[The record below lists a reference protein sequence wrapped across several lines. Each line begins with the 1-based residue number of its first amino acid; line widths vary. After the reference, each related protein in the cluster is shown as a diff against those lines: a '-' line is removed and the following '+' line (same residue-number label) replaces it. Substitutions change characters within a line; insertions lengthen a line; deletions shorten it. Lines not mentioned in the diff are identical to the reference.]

1 MNLVQK
7 LSRITLI
14 CSAPDRLADFYERA
28 FGFVRTGETSIAELA
43 FAQLMGIAGAT
54 ARSITLQL
62 GEQEIELS
70 GVHPLGR
77 PYPRPAL
84 GQSSLFQHFTIVV
97 SDMGH
102 AFARLSARGGWTTI
116 SAGGPQLLPASS
128 GGVTAYKFRDPEG
141 HPLELIAFPSGAT
154 PARWQRSSAAECL
167 GIDHSAISISATERS
182 VAFYERLGLTRI
194 GGSLNIGPAQEKL
207 DDVAGAVVNVTAL
220 APPQFQTPHVELL
233 CYRSGFDSETAPPNT
248 NDVAATSLV
257 MKIEGEVALK
267 GLCAQSP
274 GTLLSGPVRF
284 ERGALRAILRDPDGH
299 LLTFET
305 SH

>member
-14 CSAPDRLADFYERA
+14 CSDPDRLADFYECA
-28 FGFVRTGETSIAELA
+28 FGFVRTGETSIAEPA

-62 GEQEIELS
+62 GEQEMELLV
-70 GVHPLGR
+70 VHPRGR
-77 PYPRPAL
+77 PYPRPISGRSA
-84 GQSSLFQHFTIVV
+84 LFQHFAIVV
-97 SDMGH
+97 SDMGR
-102 AFARLSARGGWTTI
+102 AYERLSAHGGWTTI
-116 SAGGPQLLPASS
+116 STDGPQLLPASS

-141 HPLELIAFPSGAT
+141 HPLELIAFPADRT
-154 PARWQRSSAAECL
+154 PARWQSSSATECL
-167 GIDHSAISISATERS
+167 GIDHSAISIAATERS
-182 VAFYERLGLTRI
+182 VEFYERLGLKRT
-194 GGSLNIGPAQEKL
+194 GGSLNIGPEQDKL
-207 DDVAGAVVNVTAL
+207 DDIAGASSRSQPWRPRQT
-220 APPQFQTPHVELL
+220 PTPHVELL
-233 CYRSGFDSETAPPNT
+233 CYRGGFDGETALPDT
-248 NDVAATSLV
+248 NDVAATRLV
-257 MKIEGEVALK
+257 MKVEGEVALK